1 MRAALRTLPPLA
13 IGAGAAATAVSLASV
28 PLKFAVV
35 GLVAPLGAL
44 GALILGQRVRLT
56 PFLLV
61 AFAVGLT
68 VKLDVSMFQHFEA
81 VGQYLPSIG
90 GGAGL
95 TVSVAFLVALTLIAF
110 KLVGI
115 GEARPQRLSLDP
127 PLVLTQAAFMAAG
140 VLSLANAG
148 DPAYLW
154 FDEWRFLTLL
164 VVSVSIANL
173 SPRDVRTLALA
184 ICVLCLVQTAAAAV
198 QYVTGSEL
206 GLGVLGEEQIVEEN
220 INFQAQRRAA
230 GFKVHPNILGY
241 YYEVVWPLALALALS
256 RGPTWL
262 RLVGAAGALSA
273 LGGVVLTLSRASWLT
288 YPLSATLVVLLVYR
302 DRLLTR
308 ASLIVAGLLFLVG
321 VIAAIVVGPMIWERL
336 FADDGGSAAQRGPL
350 NAAALALFAQFP
362 ILGVGLNNFGNM
374 FATLDQT
381 GLSRL
386 AGLFDRSNHVVH
398 NLHILVLTEVG
409 VVGYAAFALVFGI
422 GLWRGFSAIRRA
434 PVGDPLA
441 AIAGASAIGLLA
453 HLLHG
458 LVDPG
463 FRLNLGIA
471 ELLYTALGMIAA
483 VAAAQRATRP
493 ADLSAGPLSHGERD
507 RVRGVTFPDDARPSP
522 QPSPPGRGSR
532 VMSRGIRSERPE
544 RRSASLR

>member
-1 MRAALRTLPPLA
+1 MNPLIDRRLGFAALRTLPPVA
-13 IGAGAAATAVSLASV
+13 IGIAAAACAVALAAA
-28 PLKFAVV
+28 PPKFAVV
-35 GLVAPLGAL
+35 GLAAAVGAVGAL
-44 GALILGQRVRLT
+44 VVGQRVRLT
-56 PFLLV
+56 PFLLS

-68 VKLDVSMFQHFEA
+68 VKLDVSVFQHFEA
-81 VGQYLPSIG
+81 VGQYLPSVG

-110 KLVGI
+110 RLTGL
-115 GEARPQRLSLDP
+115 GEAGPRRLALDP
-127 PLVLTQAAFMAAG
+127 ALVLTQGAFMAAG

-164 VVSVSIANL
+164 IVSVAIANL
-173 SPRDVRTLALA
+173 GPRDIRTLALA
-184 ICVLCLVQTAAAAV
+184 VCVLCLVQTAAAAV
-198 QYVTGSEL
+198 QSVTGSEL
-206 GLGVLGEEQIVEEN
+206 GLGVLGEEQIVEET
-220 INFQAQRRAA
+220 INFQARRRAA

-256 RGPTWL
+256 RGPARL
-262 RLVGAAGALSA
+262 RLIGAAGALSA
-273 LGGVVLTLSRASWLT
+273 LAGVVLTLSRAAWLT
-288 YPLSATLVVLLVYR
+288 YPLSAVLVVLLVYR
-302 DRLLTR
+302 DRLFSK
-308 ASLIVAGLLFLVG
+308 ASLIVAGVLACAGG
-321 VIAAIVVGPMIWERL
+321 VAAIYVGPLIWERL

-350 NAAALALFAQFP
+350 NAAALELFAQFP

-374 FATLDQT
+374 FATLDHT

-409 VVGYAAFALVFGI
+409 LVGYAAFALVFGI
-422 GLWRGFSAIRRA
+422 GLWRGFAAIRRA

-441 AIAGASAIGLLA
+441 VIAGASAIGLLA

-471 ELLYTALGMIAA
+471 ELLYTGLGVIAA
-483 VAAAQRATRP
+483 VAAAQRRALPPLRGAGKGP
-493 ADLSAGPLSHGERD
+493 ASAE
-507 RVRGVTFPDDARPSP
+507 A
-522 QPSPPGRGSR
+522 GS
-532 VMSRGIRSERPE
+532 
-544 RRSASLR
+544 